1 MKKDSSFMPTIAQ
14 FVVASRDL
22 LTPDAHTT
30 NFALFGSPHLTGVAL
45 DKFAEIVRRAASDT
59 LYLHFGNRIED
70 GPVGFQ
76 FFMPRQNVMIVC
88 PLSELWAPAG
98 QGSCV
103 LVGADDHTGYQAIA
117 NGGMVLKLG
126 CLEADLRPGIRR
138 GRQRL
143 IDRARGISSE
153 RTSNYSAV
161 ELRL

>member
-1 MKKDSSFMPTIAQ
+1 MPTIAQ

-22 LTPDAHTT
+22 LVPDAQAT
-30 NFALFGSPHLTGVAL
+30 NFAIFGGPHLTGVAL
-45 DKFAEIVRRAASDT
+45 DKFAELARRAASDT

-70 GPVGFQ
+70 GPIGFQ
-76 FFMPRQNVMIVC
+76 FFMSRRNAVMIC
-88 PLSELWAPAG
+88 PISELWAPSA
-98 QGSCV
+98 QGPCV
-103 LVGADDHTGYQAIA
+103 LVGADDRTGYQAIA

-161 ELRL
+161 KLRL